1 MTRVFLFLATNFAIM
16 LLIGVVFQ
24 ILGLEGILASNGVDL
39 NLSALLVMSA
49 VIGFGGAFISLA
61 LSKWSAKRGMGV
73 HIIEQPDSQTEQWL
87 VDTVRKQSNQANIGM
102 PEVGIFQSDSI
113 NAFATGMSRNNALVA
128 VSTGLL
134 AGMNADEA
142 EAVLAHEVAHVAN
155 GDMLTMGLLQ
165 GVVNTFVIFLSR
177 IIGFFVDRVLLKNER
192 GLGAVCVGPVTDF
205 FGNTYEPLFVAIALV
220 RKAALALMV
229 RKVQIAAIGLGDLI
243 LAIRLVVIP
252 TDKVDG
258 ITKII
263 SIRAPLTCRLLVRGP
278 GLVSRLCVAISTRRA
293 TARNHPEYLLS
304 RWPCLRSETR
314 FLVDE

>member
-39 NLSALLVMSA
+39 NLPALLVMSA

-155 GDMLTMGLLQ
+155 GDMLTSS
-165 GVVNTFVIFLSR
+165 VPTR
-177 IIGFFVDRVLLKNER
+177 
-192 GLGAVCVGPVTDF
+192 AVRRSP
-205 FGNTYEPLFVAIALV
+205 
-220 RKAALALMV
+220 AA
-229 RKVQIAAIGLGDLI
+229 
-243 LAIRLVVIP
+243 
-252 TDKVDG
+252 
-258 ITKII
+258 
-263 SIRAPLTCRLLVRGP
+263 
-278 GLVSRLCVAISTRRA
+278 TR
-293 TARNHPEYLLS
+293 
-304 RWPCLRSETR
+304 
-314 FLVDE
+314 